1 MAMIISAHNKKVL
14 QEKRTNEK
22 PNQKECNC
30 QKGVKS
36 CPIGGKCQTRA
47 IVYKA
52 TIRSDDGDERTYT
65 GCTDRKFKE
74 RLYEHR
80 TDANIRD
87 NRHRT
92 KMATHIWNKKDRG
105 IGIQEV
111 KYNIVKKCHKYTAG
125 GDKCDVCLSEKLTIM
140 KDKDSRSINK
150 RTDYMNKCRHKWRQK
165 LAGNRK
171 L

>member
-1 MAMIISAHNKKVL
+1 M
-14 QEKRTNEK
+14 

-125 GDKCDVCLSEKLTIM
+125 GDKCDVCLSEKLAIM
-140 KDKDSRSINK
+140 KDNDRRSINK
-150 RTDYMNKCRHKWRQK
+150 RTELMNKCRHKWRQK